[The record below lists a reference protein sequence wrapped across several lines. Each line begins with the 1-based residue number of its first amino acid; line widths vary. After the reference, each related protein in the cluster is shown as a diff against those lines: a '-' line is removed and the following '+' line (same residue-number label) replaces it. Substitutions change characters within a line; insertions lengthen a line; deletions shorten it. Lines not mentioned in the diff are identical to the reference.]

1 MFAFYMAM
9 LENEEDRETFAK
21 IYERL
26 RLPCYH
32 VALKLT
38 QNHEMAEDAV
48 QNAFLAIIK
57 HKDKIFDLPYQQQ
70 KSKAVIIAKNKAID
84 LVRMR
89 KNHSYIPIDEAED
102 EELADGFDV
111 SRIVECKESY
121 ECLIGCISSLP
132 EKYKSVV
139 EMRYVHD
146 MGNQKI
152 AKLLDITPK
161 AVSMRLNR
169 AKAMLRELL
178 NEERGEING

>member
-1 MFAFYMAM
+1 MSM
-9 LENEEDRETFAK
+9 LENEEDRETFTK
-21 IYERL
+21 IYEQF

-57 HKDKIFDLPYQQQ
+57 HKDKIFDLPSEQQ
-70 KSKAVIIAKNKAID
+70 KSKVSIITKNKAID
-84 LVRMR
+84 LIRMEKIR
-89 KNHSYIPIDEAED
+89 NYTPIDEVED
-102 EELADGFDV
+102 DASVDDFDFDV
-111 SRIVECKESY
+111 SKIVEGQESY
-121 ECLIGCISSLP
+121 ENLISCISSLP

-146 MGNQKI
+146 MSNQKI

-169 AKAMLRELL
+169 AKTMLQELL
-178 NEERGEING
+178 IKRGEK